1 MIDLRISRCRCVEGE
16 GVKGLRAQ
24 DNTRYE
30 FRHRRQGRRYRRT
43 QGGMWEEPRSLTVVH
58 LATSLHASTYLP
70 SGRPVLLPL

>member
-1 MIDLRISRCRCVEGE
+1 M
-16 GVKGLRAQ
+16 KGLRAQ

-58 LATSLHASTYLP
+58 LATSLHASTSFLAVDRFYYLYE
-70 SGRPVLLPL
+70 S